1 MINHD
6 KWINSLPGTN
16 TKFSKETNQLDH
28 VRWINTIPKKNTY
41 NSVKKY
47 SLLAILFVCGLLFV
61 SVVKNET
68 RGLEKIINNLE
79 ASIKVIKFNLDQAIL
94 DNEVITSPN
103 NISLLANEYLDIDLV
118 SYKKSQIKQLG
129 DKNEKFTTINKIK
142 KEKINKKKNKNLR
155 ASIKMQVAAK
165 VEEKKTEIKKLKE
178 LYYNP
183 QSIPKVVKTQVAVQI
198 EEKKNELR
206 NIYSTPKDMFTLQSF
221 GKWSVVQVV
230 KLILG
235 MPVIPGR

>member
-1 MINHD
+1 MKNNRI
-6 KWINSLPGTN
+6 
-16 TKFSKETNQLDH
+16 
-28 VRWINTIPKKNTY
+28 TI
-41 NSVKKY
+41 
-47 SLLAILFVCGLLFV
+47 
-61 SVVKNET
+61 
-68 RGLEKIINNLE
+68 
-79 ASIKVIKFNLDQAIL
+79 
-94 DNEVITSPN
+94 
-103 NISLLANEYLDIDLV
+103 
-118 SYKKSQIKQLG
+118 LG
-129 DKNEKFTTINKIK
+129 YGRSGI
-142 KEKINKKKNKNLR
+142 
-155 ASIKMQVAAK
+155 AAAK
-165 VEEKKTEIKKLKE
+165 LAKHVGFDVFISDSRKLIPELLETEYKYELGGHSQKIYDSNIIVVSPGISKKTEIKKLKE